1 MVCTFLLM
9 NIPKDRIQDYNEI
22 KSIDEAVEILDKS
35 LHSIPPRHYKISPEE
50 EFSAHWYLTAINQF
64 GDEIFSEGLDRA
76 KYGEYTVLMK
86 SVDPFLVC
94 YLFKGQ
100 LFLAKQKLAY
110 FAD

>member
-1 MVCTFLLM
+1 MV
-9 NIPKDRIQDYNEI
+9 RII
-22 KSIDEAVEILDKS
+22 HFILETPTR
-35 LHSIPPRHYKISPEE
+35 IIGG
-50 EFSAHWYLTAINQF
+50 YLTAINQF

-100 LFLAKQKLAY
+100 SFLAKQKLAY

>member
-50 EFSAHWYLTAINQF
+50 EFSAH
-64 GDEIFSEGLDRA
+64 
-76 KYGEYTVLMK
+76 
-86 SVDPFLVC
+86 
-94 YLFKGQ
+94 
-100 LFLAKQKLAY
+100 
-110 FAD
+110 